1 MGTAGRGCPCG
12 RARGPGAG
20 AVSRAP
26 SGFSLPRGGC
36 GSNPVLLL
44 DGATR
49 GVAWEQHKP
58 GERPG
63 ERRSDGGLVTTECG
77 GAWSAPWR
85 PCGPVGSLPPVSG
98 PWWRPRRGMR
108 SPHSSLCG
116 GGIVQGAPLTA
127 WPKTERQARGLRRGE
142 GGQAAPWA
150 PWRGVLRP
158 ARWSGPP
165 ASHTRSDPCA
175 VPGSRQDPGQAHER
189 GGTTLDLHRA
199 PSPQERWG

>member
-1 MGTAGRGCPCG
+1 MGSPAAVPGGKEPGG
-12 RARGPGAG
+12 RAPGPLGVLA
-20 AVSRAP
+20 AP
-26 SGFSLPRGGC
+26 RRVRLDSCPFVGRRDPRGG
-36 GSNPVLLL
+36 L
-44 DGATR
+44 GATQAGREAR
-49 GVAWEQHKP
+49 GAP
-58 GERPG
+58 LG
-63 ERRSDGGLVTTECG
+63 RRAGDHGVRGS
-77 GAWSAPWR
+77 WSAPWR
-85 PCGPVGSLPPVSG
+85 PCGLAGSLPPVSG

-116 GGIVQGAPLTA
+116 GGSVQGAPLTA
-127 WPKTERQARGLRRGE
+127 WPKTERQTRGLRRGE

-189 GGTTLDLHRA
+189 EGTTLDLHRA